1 MTVRE
6 RLDAL
11 TAKLWTS
18 IDAALDTTTP
28 TPDTDSIAASQ
39 AAIDS
44 AVTDLAAI
52 TGASTVADL
61 NTQIA
66 AITAI
71 AANQRTQAQK
81 DMLVLLRI
89 VKAQDAAIVALD
101 RASLDNRRRVKT
113 LQRAFTVVAR
123 FAMFLDGGP
132 SRVRVGDVDGNE

>member
-18 IDAALDTTTP
+18 IDAALDESTP
-28 TPDTDSIAASQ
+28 PDANSIAASQ
-39 AAIDS
+39 TAIDT
-44 AVTDLAAI
+44 AATELAAI
-52 TGASTVADL
+52 TGATTTADL
-61 NTQIA
+61 NAQIT

-71 AANQRTQAQK
+71 AAGQRTQAQK

-89 VKAQDAAIVALD
+89 VKAQDAQIIALY
-101 RASLDNRRRVKT
+101 RATLDNRRRVKT
-113 LQRAFTVVAR
+113 LQRVFTVAAR

-132 SRVRVGDVDGNE
+132 SRVRTRDLDGEE

>member
-28 TPDTDSIAASQ
+28 TPDADSIAASQ
-39 AAIDS
+39 TAIDS
-44 AVTDLAAI
+44 AVTKLAAI
-52 TGASTVADL
+52 TGATTTADL
-61 NTQIA
+61 NAQIT

-71 AANQRTQAQK
+71 AAGQRTQAQK

-89 VKAQDAAIVALD
+89 VKAQDAAIVALY

-132 SRVRVGDVDGNE
+132 SRVRETDLDGGV

>member
-18 IDAALDTTTP
+18 IDAALDESTP
-28 TPDTDSIAASQ
+28 PDANSIAASQ
-39 AAIDS
+39 TAIDT
-44 AVTDLAAI
+44 AATELAAI

-61 NTQIA
+61 NAQIT

-71 AANQRTQAQK
+71 AAGQRTQAQK

-89 VKAQDAAIVALD
+89 VKAQDAQIIALY
-101 RASLDNRRRVKT
+101 RATLDNRRRVKT
-113 LQRAFTVVAR
+113 LQRTFTVVAR

-132 SRVRVGDVDGNE
+132 SRVRAGDVDGTE

>member
-18 IDAALDTTTP
+18 IDAALDESTP
-28 TPDTDSIAASQ
+28 PDANSIAASQ
-39 AAIDS
+39 TAIDT
-44 AVTDLAAI
+44 AATELAAI

-61 NTQIA
+61 NAQIT

-71 AANQRTQAQK
+71 AAGQRTQAQK

-89 VKAQDAAIVALD
+89 VKAQDAQIIALY
-101 RASLDNRRRVKT
+101 RATLDNRRRVKT

-132 SRVRVGDVDGNE
+132 SRVRVGDVDGEE

>member
-28 TPDTDSIAASQ
+28 TPDADSIAASQ
-39 AAIDS
+39 AAIDD
-44 AVTDLAAI
+44 AVTGLAAI

-89 VKAQDAAIVALD
+89 VKAQDAAIVALY

-113 LQRAFTVVAR
+113 LQRVFTVVAR

-132 SRVRVGDVDGNE
+132 SRVRTRDLDGEE

>member
-1 MTVRE
+1 VTVRE

-28 TPDTDSIAASQ
+28 TPDADSIAASQ
-39 AAIDS
+39 AAIDD
-44 AVTDLAAI
+44 AVTGLAAI

-89 VKAQDAAIVALD
+89 VKAQDAAIVALY

-113 LQRAFTVVAR
+113 LQRVFTVVAR

-132 SRVRVGDVDGNE
+132 SRVRTRDLDGEE

>member
-18 IDAALDTTTP
+18 IDAALDESTP
-28 TPDTDSIAASQ
+28 PDANSIAASQ
-39 AAIDS
+39 TAIDT
-44 AVTDLAAI
+44 AATELAAI

-61 NTQIA
+61 NAQIT

-71 AANQRTQAQK
+71 AAGQRTQAQK

-89 VKAQDAAIVALD
+89 VKAQDAQIIALY
-101 RASLDNRRRVKT
+101 RATLDNRRRVKT
-113 LQRAFTVVAR
+113 LQRAFTVAAR

-132 SRVRVGDVDGNE
+132 SRVRVGDVDGEE

>member
-18 IDAALDTTTP
+18 IDAALDESTP
-28 TPDTDSIAASQ
+28 PDANSIAASQ
-39 AAIDS
+39 TAIDT
-44 AVTDLAAI
+44 AVTELAAI
-52 TGASTVADL
+52 TGATTTADL
-61 NTQIA
+61 NAQIT

-71 AANQRTQAQK
+71 AAGQRTQAQK

-89 VKAQDAAIVALD
+89 VKAQDAQIIALY
-101 RASLDNRRRVKT
+101 RATLDNRRRVKT
-113 LQRAFTVVAR
+113 LQRVFTVAAR

-132 SRVRVGDVDGNE
+132 SRVRTRDLDGEE

>member
-28 TPDTDSIAASQ
+28 TPDADSIAASQ
-39 AAIDS
+39 AAIDD
-44 AVTDLAAI
+44 AVTGLAAI

-89 VKAQDAAIVALD
+89 VKAQDAAIVALY
-101 RASLDNRRRVKT
+101 RASLDKRRRVKT
-113 LQRAFTVVAR
+113 LQRVFTVVAR

-132 SRVRVGDVDGNE
+132 SRVRTRDLDGEE